1 MNGSCEAYR
10 KLIPREALA
19 DLSAEQQH
27 DLARHLQECP
37 ACRLEKEQYENTVAC
52 LGCLEDEPVPRHF
65 FVYPQERR
73 LNPWRLFRHLT
84 PAWQATAAVSL
95 LACLAL
101 LTAAAG
107 HLQVRV
113 SGGVLYAG
121 FGSLPPA
128 APVLSPP
135 LDTAALEARIQRA
148 VEERTQ
154 ADDRRWVETL
164 RAEINRSMTTLTQ
177 QQRTVLEAAL
187 TNLESRMGNQFA
199 NAVQAIKDDTAL
211 SQQRLY
217 QVVSLERERDL
228 NQLSQRMNQ
237 LALDGERKSSQTDVI
252 LETLLQV
259 AELRLTNT
267 GGLR

>member
-1 MNGSCEAYR
+1 MSDSCEAYR
-10 KLIPREALA
+10 RLIPREALA
-19 DLSAEQQH
+19 DLSAEQQR

-37 ACRLEKEQYENTVAC
+37 ACRLEKEQYQNTVAC
-52 LGCLEDEPVPRHF
+52 LGSLEDQPVPRHF

-73 LNPWRLFRHLT
+73 LNPWQLFRHMSL
-84 PAWQATAAVSL
+84 AWQATAAVSL
-95 LACLAL
+95 VACLVL
-101 LTAAAG
+101 LTSAAG
-107 HLQVRV
+107 RLQVRV

-128 APVLSPP
+128 TPAPAPP
-135 LDTAALEARIQRA
+135 LDTVALEARIQRA

-154 ADDRRWVETL
+154 ADDRRWAETL
-164 RAEINRSMTTLTQ
+164 RAEMNRSLTDLTQ
-177 QQRTVLEAAL
+177 QQRTVLEVAL
-187 TNLESRMGNQFA
+187 ANLESRMGSQVA
-199 NAVQAIKDDTAL
+199 TAVQAVKDDTSL

-237 LALDGERKSSQTDVI
+237 LAVDGERKNSQTDAI